1 MEQTNN
7 WPLRLQQA
15 LIKALEEACG
25 GEWGYHI
32 TNNWRLEADLVEEF
46 DKMPNE
52 SLRLLR
58 RQVTSEGI
66 QMYVSVGTTITS
78 VQEITSAIYHLLR
91 AVGEGFLVFL
101 PMLDDDFL
109 KYWFVIG
116 TVTHGHIG
124 EVMILRESI
133 AHIDVSVLDTT
144 VSWEQY
150 ITKN

>member
-101 PMLDDDFL
+101 PMLDDNPWSHWRGDD
-109 KYWFVIG
+109 
-116 TVTHGHIG
+116 
-124 EVMILRESI
+124 SP
-133 AHIDVSVLDTT
+133 
-144 VSWEQY
+144 
-150 ITKN
+150 